1 MEVVKMKCTATTKS
15 GNPCKNDPKHGE
27 VLCGPHFDRAE
38 AAYAKWANR
47 RRWMEEAVKAEEEE
61 EAKLATTEL
70 SIVGGTG
77 SRELQLADGTVK
89 KAVYDWLVKQLTMS
103 ADKHGDK
110 LRVMSG
116 MAEGFDALLA
126 YTAMQLDIPFIAAV
140 PNEGYGRYYWGPKN
154 NAGNGGSI
162 TGTDRLD
169 VFESYLK
176 AAELVVYVKEEVHGI
191 TDSGVFLDVKNK
203 TASWDRGK
211 GLVNANFVRNDFM
224 ARYPGVK
231 GFFVYDE
238 NSSGTSHCVGLLKQF
253 GVLYKVFKA

>member
-1 MEVVKMKCTATTKS
+1 MKCTATSKS
-15 GNPCKNDPKHGE
+15 GRPCNNDPKNGE
-27 VLCGPHFDRAE
+27 VLCGPHFDQAE
-38 AAYAKWANR
+38 AAYAKWA
-47 RRWMEEAVKAEEEE
+47 MEVPVPTEEKEAV
-61 EAKLATTEL
+61 TTTRV
-70 SIVGGTG
+70 IVAGTG
-77 SRELQLADGTVK
+77 SRQLQLADGTVK

-140 PNEGYGRYYWGPKN
+140 PEKGYGRYYWGPPN
-154 NAGNGGSI
+154 NKGKGGSV
-162 TGTDRLD
+162 TRTDRLA

-191 TDSGVFLDVKNK
+191 TDSGVFLDVENK
-203 TASWDRGK
+203 TASWSRGK
-211 GLVNANFVRNDFM
+211 GLVNANFVRNDYM
-224 ARYPGVK
+224 AQHPGVK

-238 NSSGTSHCVGLLKQF
+238 TSSGTSHCVGLLKKL
-253 GVLYKVFKA
+253 GVSYRVFSA